1 MLDMADL
8 NIAEDFNQRRSFIR
22 KEIKRTNKIMEK
34 VIGKFG
40 IPNNP
45 AHTNLLHIT
54 TPCLYNIDS
63 IKPHF
68 YIVKLGFTGVYFIF
82 SYFCSK
88 T

>member
-40 IPNNP
+40 ILNEPGHTIYYTSRKHAYIILTPLNP
-45 AHTNLLHIT
+45 T
-54 TPCLYNIDS
+54 
-63 IKPHF
+63 
-68 YIVKLGFTGVYFIF
+68 FI
-82 SYFCSK
+82 
-88 T
+88 